1 MTILA
6 SYIHKTE
13 CVTAVRLNE
22 HNIEEI
28 ASLIGGEL
36 WKDSDGRAKQTNKP
50 MPHIMISPRVRAGI
64 GDWVAMQG
72 NKVKFYSDEKFQL
85 RYHSLAEALSES
97 DRLAMVHKII
107 DDAMADGVNSSLGL
121 EDTDWD
127 VIAMLAAKHILS
139 IT

>member
-1 MTILA
+1 
-6 SYIHKTE
+6 
-13 CVTAVRLNE
+13 
-22 HNIEEI
+22 
-28 ASLIGGEL
+28 
-36 WKDSDGRAKQTNKP
+36 